1 MERGDDPH
9 SQTKPVQPKPA
20 AGGAAVNQIEPEE
33 AALATPLS
41 LIKGI
46 GPRTAESLAEL
57 GLNNVGKLIA
67 HLPTRHERQEA
78 ETTIGELTADRI
90 VSARGEVTATRL
102 VRGRAPRFEAVLID
116 GTGRLDLTWF
126 NQTYLAKRIKPG
138 MHLRVQGT
146 AKKYGPGLQM
156 ANATFEAID
165 PEREP
170 PDARGARLRS
180 VYPASETISSKQIE
194 KAVAVILP
202 RAVALIE
209 DHLSAEFC
217 RERNMPTLA
226 EAYRLIHAPEA
237 EGDAIAA
244 RRRLAYDELL
254 MLQLGVQMKRAHLR
268 RSLAAPALRHTP
280 AIDRHIRERFPFTL
294 TAAQDKVV
302 AEIARDLASGTPTNR
317 LVQGDVGSGKTV
329 VALYAML
336 MAIASGHQAA
346 LMAPTEILAEQHFRT
361 ISGVLEGSKVRLA
374 LLTSS
379 TPGAERSET
388 LTRLA
393 DGNLDL
399 IIGTHALLT
408 ESVVFHSLAV
418 AVIDEQHR
426 FGVHQRSMLRSKGAK
441 EAKGGREMTP
451 HVIVMT
457 ATPIPRT
464 LAITLFGDLDISTI
478 TGLPPGR
485 KPVAT
490 RVVSDLQRPV
500 VYDFLRA
507 RVDQGQQAYVVVP
520 AIDGGTGGVGGTG
533 EVGGVGT
540 DRTQAPPPPDARLA
554 PIASVRSLMKEL
566 EEGPLA
572 GRRLAALHGR
582 LKRATREAIM
592 ERFRAGAIDV
602 LVATTVIEV
611 GVDVPNATVMVVEH
625 AERFGLAQLHQLRG
639 RIGRGEKESAC
650 VLVADSK
657 LGNVGEIG
665 QRRLEVMAS
674 VSDGFVLAEKD
685 FEIRGFGEL
694 FGTRQSGLPPFK
706 VADLTRDRELLLLA
720 KRDATAWI
728 DRSPTLSAAGEA
740 TLRRRLMKA
749 HGESLGL
756 ADVG

>member
-1 MERGDDPH
+1 MERGGDPH
-9 SQTKPVQPKPA
+9 SQTNPVQPKPA
-20 AGGAAVNQIEPEE
+20 ASGGATVKQIEPDE
-33 AALATPLS
+33 AALTTPLS
-41 LIKGI
+41 IIKGI

-67 HLPTRHERQEA
+67 HLPMRHERQEA
-78 ETTIGELTADRI
+78 ETTIGQLTADRI
-90 VSARGEVTATRL
+90 VSARGEITATRL

-116 GTGRLDLTWF
+116 DTGRLDLTWF
-126 NQTYLAKRIKPG
+126 NQTYLAKKIKPG
-138 MHLRVQGT
+138 MHLRVQGM
-146 AKKYGPGLQM
+146 AKKYGPGLQV
-156 ANATFEAID
+156 ANATFETID
-165 PEREP
+165 PEREQ
-170 PDARGARLRS
+170 PDARGARLRP
-180 VYPASETISSKQIE
+180 VYPASEAIPSKQIE
-194 KAVAVILP
+194 KMIALILP
-202 RAVALIE
+202 RAAALIE
-209 DHLSAEFC
+209 DHLSAQFC

-226 EAYRLIHAPEA
+226 DAYRLIHAPEM
-237 EGDAIAA
+237 EGDAVAA

-268 RSLAAPALRHTP
+268 RSLSAPALRHTP

-294 TAAQDKVV
+294 TASQDKVV
-302 AEIARDLASGTPTNR
+302 AEIARDLSSVTPTNR
-317 LVQGDVGSGKTV
+317 LVQGDVGSGKTI

-336 MAIASGHQAA
+336 MAIASEHQAA

-361 ISGVLEGSKVRLA
+361 ISAVLAGSKVRLA
-374 LLTSS
+374 LLTGS
-379 TPGAERSET
+379 TSEADRSET
-388 LTRLA
+388 LARLA
-393 DGNLDL
+393 DGSLDL

-408 ESVVFHSLAV
+408 SSVVFHSLAV

-426 FGVHQRSMLRSKGAK
+426 FGVHQRSMLRSKGSKAS
-441 EAKGGREMTP
+441 KGGRDLTP

-485 KPVAT
+485 MPVAT

-507 RVDQGQQAYVVVP
+507 RIEQGQQAYVVVP
-520 AIDGGTGGVGGTG
+520 AIDGGPGKPGGTDDLG
-533 EVGGVGT
+533 DLGDEPVEF
-540 DRTQAPPPPDARLA
+540 RPPPDARLA
-554 PIASVRSLMKEL
+554 PIANVRTLMKEL

-572 GRRLAALHGR
+572 GKRLAALHGR
-582 LKRATREAIM
+582 LKRSTRETIM
-592 ERFRAGAIDV
+592 EKFRAGAIDV

-625 AERFGLAQLHQLRG
+625 ADRFGLAQLHQLRG

-650 VLVADSK
+650 VLVADAK
-657 LGNVGEIG
+657 TEGGL
-665 QRRLEVMAS
+665 QRLEVMAT

-694 FGTRQSGLPPFK
+694 FGTRQAGLPPFK
-706 VADLTRDRELLLLA
+706 VVDLVRDRDLLLLA
-720 KRDATAWI
+720 KRDASAWI
-728 DRSPTLSAAGEA
+728 ERSPTLFHADET

>member
-1 MERGDDPH
+1 MERGGDPK
-9 SQTKPVQPKPA
+9 SQTKPEPA
-20 AGGAAVNQIEPEE
+20 VGATITQIEPTE
-33 AALATPLS
+33 AALTTPLS
-41 LIKGI
+41 LVKGI

-67 HLPTRHERQEA
+67 HLPMRHERHEA

-90 VSARGEVTATRL
+90 VSARGEITATRL

-116 GTGRLDLTWF
+116 DTGRLDLTWF
-126 NQTYLAKRIKPG
+126 NQTYLAKKIKPG

-156 ANATFEAID
+156 VNATFETID
-165 PEREP
+165 PEREQL
-170 PDARGARLRS
+170 DARGARLRP
-180 VYPASETISSKQIE
+180 VYPASQAISSKQIE
-194 KAVAVILP
+194 KAIAVVLA

-217 RERNMPTLA
+217 RARNMPTLA
-226 EAYRLIHAPEA
+226 EAYRLFHAPEI
-237 EGDAIAA
+237 EGDAVAA

-268 RSLAAPALRHTP
+268 RSLSAPALRHTP
-280 AIDRHIRERFPFTL
+280 AINRHIRERFSFTL
-294 TAAQDKVV
+294 TVPQDKVV

-317 LVQGDVGSGKTV
+317 LLQGDVGSGKTI

-336 MAIASGHQAA
+336 MAIASEHQAA

-361 ISGVLEGSKVRLA
+361 ISGVLAGSKVRLA
-374 LLTSS
+374 LLTGS
-379 TPGAERSET
+379 TPEAERSET
-388 LTRLA
+388 LARLA
-393 DGNLDL
+393 DGSLDL

-408 ESVVFHSLAV
+408 SSVVFHSLAV

-426 FGVHQRSMLRSKGAK
+426 FGVHQRSMLRSKGAR
-441 EAKGGREMTP
+441 ASNGGRELTP
-451 HVIVMT
+451 HVLVMT

-507 RVDQGQQAYVVVP
+507 RVEQGQQGYVVVP
-520 AIDGGTGGVGGTG
+520 AIDSGPA
-533 EVGGVGT
+533 EVGEAGDIGDIAH
-540 DRTQAPPPPDARLA
+540 DRVQSRPPPDARLA
-554 PIASVRSLMKEL
+554 PIANVRSLMKEL
-566 EEGPLA
+566 EDGPLA
-572 GRRLAALHGR
+572 GKRLAALHGR
-582 LKRATREAIM
+582 LKRATRETIM
-592 ERFRAGAIDV
+592 EKFRAGLIDV

-611 GVDVPNATVMVVEH
+611 GVDVANATVMVVEH
-625 AERFGLAQLHQLRG
+625 ADRFGLAQLHQLRG

-650 VLVADSK
+650 VLIADAK
-657 LGNVGEIG
+657 TEGG
-665 QRRLEVMAS
+665 QQRLEVMAT
-674 VSDGFVLAEKD
+674 VSDGFMLAEKD

-706 VADLTRDRELLLLA
+706 VVDLARDRDLLLLA
-720 KRDATAWI
+720 KRDASAWI
-728 DRSPTLSAAGEA
+728 ERSPTLAGAGEA